1 MTIQKTAAYAI
12 IISSLLTMKA
22 PVVASSKEMR
32 AQGLT
37 CLGLILGLGGTHQLV
52 KRSEKSS
59 YIFSDVASGVGLLA
73 AGFALIALST
83 EIIQLLAR

>member
-1 MTIQKTAAYAI
+1 MQ
-12 IISSLLTMKA
+12 A

-37 CLGLILGLGGTHQLV
+37 YLGLILGLGGTHQLV

-59 YIFSDVASGVGLLA
+59 YIFSDISSGVGLLA
-73 AGFALIALST
+73 TGFALIVLSA
-83 EIIQLLAR
+83 EIIQWLDR